1 MPLQKTTKGELVRT
15 CIRVFRRQG
24 YYRTTMADLATATGL
39 TKGAFYHHFASKE
52 AIMQSVLAETSAYF
66 AEKVFRVAYAADLP
80 AAQRLDALA
89 AAALKAFSYDGRG
102 GCIFANTVL
111 ETAHVEDT
119 FLDQIKA
126 FFAAWREALQTIFE
140 SRHDAPTAAQLAVR
154 VMADVE
160 GSLLLMQLYKDPA
173 YLTDAL
179 ARGKAL
185 L

>member
-15 CIRVFRRQG
+15 CIRVFRQQG
-24 YYRTTMADLATATGL
+24 YYRTTMADLARASGL
-39 TKGAFYHHFASKE
+39 TKGVFYHHFASKE
-52 AIMQSVLAETSAYF
+52 EIMQAVLAESSAFF
-66 AEKVFRVAYAADLP
+66 AEKVFKVAYAPDFT
-80 AAQRLDALA
+80 AAQRLEAMV
-89 AAALKAFSYDGRG
+89 AAALKAFSSEQG

-119 FLDQIKA
+119 FLDQIKV
-126 FFAAWREALQTIFE
+126 FFADWQHALQTIFG
-140 SRHDAPTAAQLAVR
+140 SRHDAATAEKLAVR

-160 GSLLLMQLYKDPA
+160 GSLLLMQLYKNPV

-179 ARGKAL
+179 DRAKAL